1 MNETEENNSE
11 TRKAPDDNRK
21 IIKLISQQVLHE
33 IFVN

>member
-21 IIKLISQQVLHE
+21 IIKPIYQQVSY
-33 IFVN
+33 